1 MEPIERD
8 SLSAS
13 YLFENM
19 RWSPVKVGFMA
30 NAFDPDYYPS
40 ALFRIVRLRSEL
52 TAEDMK
58 AAVQARA
65 SDDFEQDG
73 QAQNGGSDGLRYVGK
88 GYVANLQAIEDG
100 TFPEAPPLGFSGPA
114 SASADA
120 LAYLSKII
128 AFCSEKGIELT
139 LFQTPLLPGAT
150 EWVGDYAAYHDFI
163 KGSADDAGVV
173 FIDFNYLKPEI
184 ITYEDGMFSDLE
196 HATESFAQ
204 RFSFVFAGL
213 VAGGNGKTVSDGS
226 FFTSYDTY
234 RGLYNAVASTWVTEA
249 TDRGARVSSVGTAT
263 PEYRVAVLT
272 DDDNMDTV
280 RSVDWQTDDEAEFF
294 PLKPGDY
301 IVTVEARPRGDE
313 DAAPKGNWVEI
324 HVD

>member
-65 SDDFEQDG
+65 SDDFEQEG
-73 QAQNGGSDGLRYVGK
+73 QAQNGESDGLRYVGK

-100 TFPEAPPLGFSGPA
+100 TLPEAPPLGFSGPA

-150 EWVGDYAAYHDFI
+150 EWVGDYAAYHDFLEDYAMK
-163 KGSADDAGVV
+163 KGSE
-173 FIDFNYLKPEI
+173 FIDFNYLNPEI
-184 ITYEDGMFSDLE
+184 ITYDDSMFSDFGHVTDE
-196 HATESFAQ
+196 FAQ
-204 RFSFVFAGL
+204 RFSQVFAGF
-213 VAGGNGKTVSDGS
+213 VEDMNRADGI
-226 FFTSYDTY
+226 FFTNYETY
-234 RGLYNAVASTWVTEA
+234 RDRYNAVASTWVIKA
-249 TDRGARVSSVGTAT
+249 TANSASVDSVGTAT
-263 PEYRVAVLT
+263 PEYRVTVLI
-272 DDDNMDTV
+272 DNEDMDMV
-280 RSVDWQTDDEAEFF
+280 REEAWHRGKNTKFKT
-294 PLKPGDY
+294 LGPGDY
-301 IVTVEARPRGDE
+301 IVTVEARPEGD
-313 DAAPKGNWVEI
+313 DNAVPKGNWFALRI
-324 HVD
+324 D